1 MQATHCP
8 ICYGELEVREVTPCD
23 DCGGRPKELE
33 HFREGMHAYAIYE
46 VFPGLELTLCDFC
59 AVDFA
64 SKINLQKLET
74 SVRARVYSCRHE
86 TLRFLSS

>member
-1 MQATHCP
+1 
-8 ICYGELEVREVTPCD
+8 
-23 DCGGRPKELE
+23 
-33 HFREGMHAYAIYE
+33 MHAYAIYE

>member
-74 SVRARVYSCRHE
+74 SVRARVY
-86 TLRFLSS
+86 